1 MLQPDTY
8 LVIAW
13 STPAPGA
20 RLDSEEPFVFPAPGE
35 DWTGGDETE
44 GQENGDDESGLDGS
58 IIWLS
63 QKRVPKIMSAY
74 IKAEGYVRLYM
85 IRPFS
90 LSLFVPSAE
99 NRSP

>member
-13 STPAPGA
+13 NTPAPGA

-35 DWTGGDETE
+35 DSGTGGDETE

-58 IIWLS
+58 
-63 QKRVPKIMSAY
+63 
-74 IKAEGYVRLYM
+74 
-85 IRPFS
+85 
-90 LSLFVPSAE
+90 LFG
-99 NRSP
+99 